1 MTSNNSPGSDH
12 SGKINAPAAQQTP
25 LDTNQK
31 RVLVLAFGATM
42 SVVLGVSSIMPAI
55 PHMAEEFGIPHTEA
69 SLLITIFT
77 LPGIILAPIVGI
89 WSDRYGRK
97 PILMCSFLM
106 FALAGVACAFAPSFN
121 VLLFFRFLQGLGGI
135 GLGILYTTIIGD
147 SFTGQARAR
156 YIGYNAAL
164 LSVGTGLYPV
174 IGGFLAEF
182 SWHAPFALPLVALV
196 FCVVGI
202 NTHLPYNGSAQKL
215 GDYCLD
221 ALRMMRKKNIASLL
235 VVTLLTFT
243 MLYGPIITAFP
254 LLGHDVFSATPS
266 EIGLLM
272 FFSSS
277 GTALIALTS
286 GKLSVY
292 VKYTTQLFIGQ
303 GLFMLSLALIVI
315 TPNFWLLTIPIF
327 IYGIGQGLTVPTI
340 QYRLLGSV
348 GPEQRGA
355 LMAANGTLLRIG
367 QTIAPFLFSL
377 LAQWQGNMAPFWAG
391 VGIAFGTS
399 LLIFF
404 CLTRPNR

>member
-1 MTSNNSPGSDH
+1 MTSNNSPTHTSAEKTASSPD
-12 SGKINAPAAQQTP
+12 AQAP
-25 LDTNQK
+25 LDANQK
-31 RVLVLAFGATM
+31 RVLALAFGATF

-69 SLLITIFT
+69 SLLITVFT
-77 LPGIILAPIVGI
+77 LPGIVLAPIVGI
-89 WSDRYGRK
+89 WSDRFGRK
-97 PILMCSFLM
+97 PILMLSFLF
-106 FALAGVACAFAPSFN
+106 FALAGTACAFAPSFS
-121 VLLFFRFLQGLGGI
+121 VLLFLRFIQGLGAI
-135 GLGILYTTIIGD
+135 GLGVLYTTVIGD
-147 SFTGQARAR
+147 SFTGQARAK

-174 IGGFLAEF
+174 IGGVLAEF
-182 SWHAPFALPLVALV
+182 SWQAPFALPLLSLA
-196 FCVVGI
+196 FCIVGI
-202 NTHLPYNGSAQKL
+202 KTHLPYHGSGQNL
-215 GDYCLD
+215 SDYCRD

-235 VVTLLTFT
+235 AVAFFTFV

-254 LLGHDVFSATPS
+254 LLGHDMFSATPS

-277 GTALIALTS
+277 GTALVALTS
-286 GKLSVY
+286 GKLATRLT
-292 VKYTTQLFIGQ
+292 YTTQLFIGQ
-303 GLFMLSLALIVI
+303 GLFMLSLGLIVI

-327 IYGIGQGLTVPTI
+327 LYGLGQGFTVPTI

-355 LMAANGTLLRIG
+355 LMAANGTLLRVG

-377 LAQWQGNMAPFWAG
+377 LAQWQGNMVPFWAG

-399 LLIFF
+399 LIIFF
-404 CLTRPNR
+404 CLAITKE